1 MGAIECYACGST
13 LKDPVVLGRRG
24 SMPADFNGKLTH
36 LPRRLDGHH
45 EQSVSAVTV
54 GRYKKHLADFVQFL
68 RREQLN
74 PSTREELDAHL
85 VSFKNSGNIT
95 RSKLEQTISALEFFV
110 PQIKGA
116 FKWTKRVLA
125 GLVTAAPVKHTLPLC
140 AMHAKFVAAMLTGQ
154 ALFRLAAGLLV
165 QTRTGLRPSELL
177 NLRESHVMLPK
188 PGMPRFVFRLG
199 AAKSTK
205 VCREQ
210 VTFLDWDRDLQVS
223 QLLLRL
229 LRATGTDQLL
239 FPYTYEQ
246 YRVSLAQ
253 VCENASL
260 SICFTPHSPRAGFAT
275 DAVTDGWDTAKIRQI
290 GRWASE
296 RSFHTYIDVVAA
308 SQVQVGFELR
318 GLKDSVSRCHKEIK
332 QFFPLG
338 CFAPEANGAPATR
351 RGARRRL
358 AVLLAP
364 GGERA
369 GYDTGTGQE
378 ATAAV
383 LHPQTKGQNC
393 ATAPKPDRWSPFSL
407 FTCWC
412 RRRQGRN
419 QRQQNSKRPAQAW
432 R

>member
-74 PSTREELDAHL
+74 PCTREELDAHL

-165 QTRTGLRPSELL
+165 QTRTGLRPS
-177 NLRESHVMLPK
+177 
-188 PGMPRFVFRLG
+188 
-199 AAKSTK
+199 
-205 VCREQ
+205 
-210 VTFLDWDRDLQVS
+210 
-223 QLLLRL
+223 
-229 LRATGTDQLL
+229 
-239 FPYTYEQ
+239 
-246 YRVSLAQ
+246 
-253 VCENASL
+253 
-260 SICFTPHSPRAGFAT
+260 
-275 DAVTDGWDTAKIRQI
+275 
-290 GRWASE
+290 
-296 RSFHTYIDVVAA
+296 
-308 SQVQVGFELR
+308 
-318 GLKDSVSRCHKEIK
+318 
-332 QFFPLG
+332 
-338 CFAPEANGAPATR
+338 
-351 RGARRRL
+351 
-358 AVLLAP
+358 
-364 GGERA
+364 
-369 GYDTGTGQE
+369 
-378 ATAAV
+378 
-383 LHPQTKGQNC
+383 
-393 ATAPKPDRWSPFSL
+393 
-407 FTCWC
+407 
-412 RRRQGRN
+412 
-419 QRQQNSKRPAQAW
+419 
-432 R
+432 